1 MISSLPKKL
10 SIFESVI
17 VVHFTLVM
25 CNDFFFFFFLVNHLS
40 IEKLKKLS
48 Y

>member
-25 CNDFFFFFFLVNHLS
+25 CNDFFFLVNHLS

>member
-25 CNDFFFFFFLVNHLS
+25 CNDFFFFFFVNHLS